1 MHISIENPSDSD
13 HIEMIGNHFAG
24 DTVLILENDS
34 VALTELTGDELKLV
48 DYTGDIDPAGTFSL
62 PGGKMDKGWNEYAL
76 SQGADNDIYLC
87 STGRKAPLAKASLSV
102 PSIAKASINIALNSL
117 QKRLGDLRE
126 MGKGD
131 SQHGVWGRT
140 YYKNLT
146 VKDSDD
152 TDMTVF
158 GLEAGYDRRI
168 GSYDDSANNGMYIG
182 FMAGNTSISGIKGKD
197 SEGGGTGLLAGAY
210 YTWIMENGWFTDF
223 TLRGGQNKLNLTAK
237 FADSSTVKISP
248 ERSFIALSAEG
259 GRSYDFRRNGKGWK
273 AEPKAELQF
282 MNAGAADASVE
293 NGSGKVKFGGASY
306 ITAIASANGSYSFI
320 RKNGML
326 IEPFGEMSYSQD
338 ISGTEKI
345 TYGSNTE
352 NSDMKGGTIELRL
365 GLNMQMKQDL
375 YWHAAASIESGSK
388 KQSFGIDAGIR
399 YMFGKKSAK
408 K

>member
-1 MHISIENPSDSD
+1 
-13 HIEMIGNHFAG
+13 
-24 DTVLILENDS
+24 
-34 VALTELTGDELKLV
+34 
-48 DYTGDIDPAGTFSL
+48 
-62 PGGKMDKGWNEYAL
+62 
-76 SQGADNDIYLC
+76 
-87 STGRKAPLAKASLSV
+87 
-102 PSIAKASINIALNSL
+102 
-117 QKRLGDLRE
+117 
-126 MGKGD
+126 
-131 SQHGVWGRT
+131 
-140 YYKNLT
+140 
-146 VKDSDD
+146 
-152 TDMTVF
+152 
-158 GLEAGYDRRI
+158 
-168 GSYDDSANNGMYIG
+168 
-182 FMAGNTSISGIKGKD
+182 
-197 SEGGGTGLLAGAY
+197 
-210 YTWIMENGWFTDF
+210 MENGWFTDF

-293 NGSGKVKFGGASY
+293 NGNGKVKFGGASY

-345 TYGSNTE
+345 TYGNNSE

-399 YMFGKKSAK
+399 YMFGKKTAK
-408 K
+408 TAEKATPDTEDEQMTMPETVNEDQNPAQENQAENNTDTENKETQTQQNTESQTGQTATQQDIKTDQNGNTEQPQNAPENIPPSEEPATDNPAPDTPAQPETKDPAPETPSDPDDDEDPFKFMLDF